1 MTEQQQHLQSALQQR
16 EALVQEIQNL
26 NGLAGEKRE
35 LIFKLQGIIEY
46 LQQMGVTLPEAE
58 TEFTEE
64 VAEQPTE
71 E

>member
-16 EALVQEIQNL
+16 EALTQEIQNL

-35 LIFKLQGIIEY
+35 MIFKLQGIIEY
-46 LQQMGVTLPEAE
+46 LQQIGVTLPEAE
-58 TEFTEE
+58 AEAEE
-64 VAEQPTE
+64 VAAEVE

>member
-35 LIFKLQGIIEY
+35 MIFKLQGIIEY
-46 LQQMGVTLPEAE
+46 LQQIGVTLPEPEAE
-58 TEFTEE
+58 AEE
-64 VAEQPTE
+64 VAAEVAKE